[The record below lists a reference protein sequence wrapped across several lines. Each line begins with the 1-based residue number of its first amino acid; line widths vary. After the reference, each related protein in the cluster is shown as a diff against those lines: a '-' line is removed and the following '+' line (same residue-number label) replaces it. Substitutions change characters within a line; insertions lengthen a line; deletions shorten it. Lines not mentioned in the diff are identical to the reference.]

1 MFGTVSIV
9 NEQNGIEQNGIEP
22 NGIEPN
28 RNHLNGDNAFIGD
41 IDAAHAHICEAQH
54 RLLRLIVEADRRK
67 IWRSSGARDL
77 AHWLSMR
84 HGISQWKA
92 RRWIDAAHALEG
104 LGHVSAAFSRGELG
118 IDKVVELTRF
128 ATPATEVGLVA
139 WARAVSCAAIRRRG
153 DLETSREL
161 DEAVEVD
168 RARTASWWYFDDG
181 RRFGLQA
188 ELAAAEG
195 AVVAK
200 ALARIADE
208 LPRMP
213 GERSAA
219 HADARR
225 ADALVALASTHIAD
239 DADPDRATVVV
250 HAQVGALISGG
261 GGSELEEGP
270 VIHNETARRLLCNAR
285 VQAVIEDG
293 TGRPIEVGRMSREP
307 SAWMMRQL
315 RYRDHECRFPGCGSP
330 PVHAGASHR
339 LVGTGRFDRPRQ
351 PRARL
356 HVPSQARARVRLGRR
371 TRPSRHGPLD
381 PAGRLPVPGR
391 RRAASPGDLRLVS
404 RRR

>member
-1 MFGTVSIV
+1 MSQTTEQVFGTVSIV
-9 NEQNGIEQNGIEP
+9 DEVNGIEQNGIEQNGIEQK
-22 NGIEPN
+22 G
-28 RNHLNGDNAFIGD
+28 NHLNGDNAFIGD

-67 IWRSSGARDL
+67 IWHSSGARDL

-92 RRWIDAAHALEG
+92 RRWIDG
-104 LGHVSAAFSRGELG
+104 PRSVSATCHLLRGELG
-118 IDKVVELTRF
+118 ISRWSSSQF
-128 ATPATEVGLVA
+128 ATGDRGRARRVGEGRLL
-139 WARAVSCAAIRRRG
+139 RRRPSQG

-161 DEAVEVD
+161 DEAEVD
-168 RARTASWWYFDDG
+168 RARTASWWYFDYG

-213 GERSAA
+213 GERGAA

-285 VQAVIEDG
+285 VQAVIEEDG

-315 RYRDHECRFPGCGSP
+315 RYRDHECRFPGCGSRRFTQAHHI
-330 PVHAGASHR
+330 VWWERGGSNLDN
-339 LVGTGRFDRPRQ
+339 LV
-351 PRARL
+351 L
-356 HVPSQARARVRLGRR
+356 VCVPSQARARVRLGRR
-371 TRPSRHGPLD
+371 TRRPRHGRWIRPDGSLYRAGPPRLAI
-381 PAGRLPVPGR
+381 PA
-391 RRAASPGDLRLVS
+391 
-404 RRR
+404 